1 MVILHASVTEYLIFF
16 GSALGT
22 EGHSGIHPADD
33 YFTILA
39 GEQYVAYP
47 GDLEPTIYGPGS
59 QNHLK
64 RGDGIQYQ
72 MREKCFALELA
83 QGWIPGMLPFGKCP
97 SHLLGSRANETHRNA
112 NNSLTRTGFA
122 DTFFSTLDWWNL
134 YKTIKL
140 TAVNMGVQLLRG
152 KF

>member
-47 GDLEPTIYGPGS
+47 GDLEPTIYGPGT

-83 QGWIPGMLPFGKCP
+83 QGWIPGMLPFGKR
-97 SHLLGSRANETHRNA
+97 SHFLAAPRSLRTQLRRSWLETHA
-112 NNSLTRTGFA
+112 DILLTRQVSPTLSSARSTG
-122 DTFFSTLDWWNL
+122 TTST
-134 YKTIKL
+134 
-140 TAVNMGVQLLRG
+140 RP
-152 KF
+152 